1 MDIIFYKNETNYL
14 EVNWRYQKIMKKVK
28 GNIMFWIL
36 LALIAFWILIIAL
49 LRQYTIFLV
58 IFNTIA
64 IFLIA
69 KPTPLF
75 KPNKF
80 KKIQK

>member
-1 MDIIFYKNETNYL
+1 
-14 EVNWRYQKIMKKVK
+14 MKKVK

-36 LALIAFWILIIAL
+36 LALIAFWILIITL

-75 KPNKF
+75 KLNRF